1 MLIRVSYTKRI
12 VKRCLA
18 ATIILLSFCASL
30 QADAWGLSLDT
41 RWYGS
46 IPSAFHDD
54 PLAVRS
60 HLSLDST
67 FTLLAIDLSPKI
79 ELSTDL
85 VCSYVSRSMLYGTT
99 IWREFITF
107 GGGLEITRKLNEL
120 YSIAGA
126 AYLMTAL
133 YTQTMEMQPI
143 LRLSVKGGV
152 QIARS
157 AFHKVLF
164 TVPVSV
170 DIRSDYL
177 SVCAGIGLTWRR
189 TIQPKEDKT

>member
-1 MLIRVSYTKRI
+1 MLVRVSYTKRI
-12 VKRCLA
+12 VKRCLG
-18 ATIILLSFCASL
+18 ATIIFLSLCSPL
-30 QADAWGLSLDT
+30 KADAWGLSLDT

-54 PLAVRS
+54 PLAVRT
-60 HLSLDST
+60 HLSLDGTLT
-67 FTLLAIDLSPKI
+67 FLAIGLSPKT

-99 IWREFITF
+99 IWREFIAF
-107 GGGLEITRKLNEL
+107 GGGLEITRKLHEI

-126 AYLMTAL
+126 AYLMMGL

-152 QIARS
+152 QVACS
-157 AFHKVLF
+157 ASHRVLL

-177 SVCAGIGLTWRR
+177 SVCAGIGFTWRK
-189 TIQPKEDKT
+189 TIALKEEKT